1 MTDRR
6 AFLALNGKMQGTPAD
21 YMCLVKPDMVRIAAD
36 GGALLL
42 EKANLKPDII
52 IGDLDSL
59 TEGKVATY
67 RERGTEIIRHP
78 VEKDETDAE
87 LALDLCR
94 ERGLDNVVV
103 TGTLGGRFDQQLA
116 NVFLLEN
123 ARRLGL
129 TVVIRE
135 PGLKAGLVEKK
146 QVFSGLAGAGLSLL
160 PLSRTVSGV
169 SITGCKYTVEN
180 VTLKRWKTRGISN
193 LITSGRA
200 EVHSGEGLLL
210 YIIRGDF

>member
-6 AFLALNGKMQGTPAD
+6 ALLALNGEMQGAPAD

-59 TEGKVATY
+59 TEGKVTTY
-67 RERGTEIIRHP
+67 REQGTEIIRHP

-94 ERGLDNVVV
+94 KRGLDNVVI

-135 PGLKAGLVEKK
+135 PGLQAGLVEKK